1 MVNRLAK
8 EKSPYLL
15 QHADNLVDWYPW
27 GPEAFQKAI
36 KENKPIFLSIG
47 YSTCHWCHVMAH
59 ESFQDSKVAN
69 LMNNTFISIKVDRE
83 ERPDIDMIYMSVC
96 QMMTGSGGWPLT
108 IIMTPEKE
116 PFFASTYIPRETRF
130 GRQGMLDLIPSI
142 KEIWQSRKGE
152 VLDSASQITAVL
164 QNTAS
169 QKPGEELD
177 EAVLHLAYQQLKDRF
192 DEKNGGFGGEPKFPT
207 PHNLRFLLRYWKRTS
222 DEQAMAMVEKTLQA
236 MRRGGIF
243 DQIGFGFHRYSTDR
257 RWLVPHFEKMLY
269 DQALIA
275 MAYLETFQATG
286 NEEYARTAREVFTY
300 VLRDMTDSD
309 GGFYSAED
317 ADSEEKEGKFY
328 LWTYGEMKQILTPQ
342 ETEFA
347 FKVYNVPKNSNFI
360 EETAAN
366 NAEENIL
373 HLTKSISELASEFG
387 MTLPEFRKRLES
399 VRRKLFAYRN
409 KRIHPAKDRKIL
421 TDWNGLMIAA
431 LAMGARILD
440 EPVYTDAAKRAVD
453 FIFSCIH
460 SSGEQ
465 LRHRY
470 YDGEY
475 AVTANLDDYVFFI
488 QGLLELYETTFDV
501 DYLKNALSLNE
512 YVIKHFWDDKNGGFF
527 FTSDKG
533 ESLLVRQKEIYDGA
547 IPSGNSIAMLNLLR
561 LGRMTANSELE
572 QKASDISRA
581 FFNNV
586 RNSPSAYTQL
596 MTAVDFSV
604 GPSYEV
610 VITGDVQGEDTEK
623 MLHAIRSKFIP
634 DKIVIFLPFG
644 TDLSEIMTM
653 APFTRNQLTVDNKA
667 TAYVCVNY
675 NCKLPTTDID
685 YMLSFLNSR

>member
-1 MVNRLAK
+1 
-8 EKSPYLL
+8 
-15 QHADNLVDWYPW
+15 
-27 GPEAFQKAI
+27 
-36 KENKPIFLSIG
+36 
-47 YSTCHWCHVMAH
+47 
-59 ESFQDSKVAN
+59 
-69 LMNNTFISIKVDRE
+69 
-83 ERPDIDMIYMSVC
+83 
-96 QMMTGSGGWPLT
+96 
-108 IIMTPEKE
+108 
-116 PFFASTYIPRETRF
+116 
-130 GRQGMLDLIPSI
+130 MLDLIPSI

-561 LGRMTANSELE
+561 LGR
-572 QKASDISRA
+572 
-581 FFNNV
+581 
-586 RNSPSAYTQL
+586 
-596 MTAVDFSV
+596 
-604 GPSYEV
+604 
-610 VITGDVQGEDTEK
+610 
-623 MLHAIRSKFIP
+623 
-634 DKIVIFLPFG
+634 
-644 TDLSEIMTM
+644 
-653 APFTRNQLTVDNKA
+653 
-667 TAYVCVNY
+667 
-675 NCKLPTTDID
+675 
-685 YMLSFLNSR
+685 